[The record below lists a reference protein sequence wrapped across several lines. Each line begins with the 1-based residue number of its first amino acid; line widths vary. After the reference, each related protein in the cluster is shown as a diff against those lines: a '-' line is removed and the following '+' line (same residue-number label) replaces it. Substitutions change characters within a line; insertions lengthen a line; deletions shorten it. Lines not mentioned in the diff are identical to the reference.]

1 MIKTIKG
8 AMRSPRY
15 KKQKLFV
22 LTDAGAHFKY
32 RFCVIGI
39 PAEMYRLTRYF
50 RTEIEACA
58 YFEEVF
64 ERKKDF
70 VSSEN
75 RGFESVNFENKK
87 KRWGNAQF
95 IPPLEEKKAR
105 CVGTAPLRKVKKD
118 EKF

>member
-1 MIKTIKG
+1 MIKTLKG

-39 PAEMYRLTRYF
+39 PAEMYRSTRYF
-50 RTEIEACA
+50 RTEIEACF
-58 YFEEVF
+58 YFEEVL
-64 ERKKDF
+64 EKNKDF
-70 VSSEN
+70 VSNEN

-87 KRWGNAQF
+87 RGGEISGLCRRMRRRSCKKRG
-95 IPPLEEKKAR
+95 KKR
-105 CVGTAPLRKVKKD
+105 
-118 EKF
+118 

>member
-22 LTDAGAHFKY
+22 LTDAGAQFKY
-32 RFCVIGI
+32 RFCVIGLS
-39 PAEMYRLTRYF
+39 AELYSLTRYF
-50 RTEIEACA
+50 KTEIEACS
-58 YFEEVF
+58 YFEEVL
-64 ERKKDF
+64 ERNKDF

-87 KRWGNAQF
+87 RGGEMRS
-95 IPPLEEKKAR
+95 LYR
-105 CVGTAPLRKVKKD
+105 RLRKKGALRRDCAFKKG
-118 EKF
+118 KKR